1 MSSTLLGNR
10 VSEAEV
16 VAVPDVPFTKSH
28 HPVHHRDAIRV
39 VKNSIEAVGLEIV
52 NAEYVLGQ
60 KGMQMFSVYDLY
72 SSNGELCWSVGLAN
86 SLNKSLSF
94 SILAG
99 NKIFICSNLSF
110 NGDYISVRKHTSGM
124 DIDLLAALAYQT
136 MQTMIPRLQAF
147 QNWHLGLRN
156 FSLPEV
162 DAKVLLVEIMTNSV
176 IPPSKFSRF
185 NELYDKVYDNSLFGF
200 HEAATDVLK
209 GSNLLTLPKK
219 NKLLNG
225 IIDTYINSL
234 DSAGSSSLGDFYEN
248 RALIHI

>member
-52 NAEYVLGQ
+52 KAEYVLGQ
-60 KGMQMFSVYDLY
+60 GGMQMFSVYDLY
-72 SSNGELCWSVGLAN
+72 SSNGDLCWSVGLAN

-110 NGDYISVRKHTSGM
+110 HGDYISVRKHTSGM
-124 DIDLLAALAYQT
+124 NIDLLAALAYQT
-136 MQTMIPRLQAF
+136 MQAMIPRLQAF
-147 QNWHLGLRN
+147 QDWHERLRN
-156 FSLPEV
+156 YPLSEV
-162 DAKVLLVEIMTNSV
+162 DAKILLVEILTNLV
-176 IPPSKFSRF
+176 IPASKFHQF
-185 NELYDKVYDNSLFGF
+185 NDLYGKVYDNSLYGI
-200 HEAATDVLK
+200 HESCTEILK
-209 GSNLLTLPKK
+209 DSNLLTMPKK
-219 NKLLNG
+219 NKALNQILNG
-225 IIDTYINSL
+225 YIDSL
-234 DSAGSSSLGDFYEN
+234 DNAGSSSLGHFYES
-248 RALIHI
+248 RALMHI

>member
-147 QNWHLGLRN
+147 QNWHEGLRN
-156 FSLPEV
+156 YPLS
-162 DAKVLLVEIMTNSV
+162 DIDSKILLVEILTNSV
-176 IPPSKFSRF
+176 VPASKFHQF
-185 NELYDKVYDNSLFGF
+185 YDLYGKVYDNSLYGM
-200 HEAATDVLK
+200 HESITHLLK
-209 GSNLLTLPKK
+209 GSNLLTQPKK
-219 NKLLNG
+219 NKALNQV
-225 IIDTYINSL
+225 IDNYIYAL
-234 DSAGSSSLGDFYEN
+234 DSAGTSSLGDFYQQRN
-248 RALIHI
+248 LMHI